1 MYHLIKSNLGQDE
14 VNLLSYVADKMMFE
28 IVEDLEIIVV
38 KGSEGSKL
46 NAWKYVYQLI
56 KDNLTKIKIN
66 K

>member
-1 MYHLIKSNLGQDE
+1 
-14 VNLLSYVADKMMFE
+14 MFE
-28 IVEDLEIIVV
+28 IVEDLEIILV

-56 KDNLTKIKIN
+56 KDNLLKIKLN